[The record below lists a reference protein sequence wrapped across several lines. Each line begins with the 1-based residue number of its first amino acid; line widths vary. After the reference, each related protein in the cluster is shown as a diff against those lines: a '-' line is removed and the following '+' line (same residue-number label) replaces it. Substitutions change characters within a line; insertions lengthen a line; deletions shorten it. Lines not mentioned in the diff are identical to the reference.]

1 MLDSFVAWLL
11 LPLGLALG
19 WYFGRRVPD
28 GDQAA
33 TAPAAETLGGL
44 THLGTD
50 DSDQTIAAL
59 MRAVEIDSG
68 TIDLH
73 MTLGSL
79 FRKRGEVDRALRIHE
94 ALLARTTLTPDQ
106 RQLAQLELAQDYL
119 KAGLLDRAEQ
129 LFKEL
134 AARGTHTVA
143 ALEALQTLFEQ
154 SRDWKQAIDNNVRLE
169 GATAQP
175 RRRYAAQYHCEL
187 ADQARMAKQPAEALK
202 YAKRALDEDPECV
215 RASLLLG
222 RLQQDAQDWTAAI
235 KAYQRVAEQDPRF
248 LPEIMQSLWDCY
260 KALGDAESYLH
271 FLRDI
276 GIDYAGAAPV
286 LAQAQLMQETGI
298 DTRQYLAAAFT
309 ERPSWALL
317 ERLLDVTV
325 LPASEPLAPAVDAM
339 RKAVSQTAKT
349 RPRYKCGNCGF
360 MPGLLFWQCP
370 SCKQWGSVAP
380 IDEPISGKAE

>member
-19 WYFGRRVPD
+19 WYFGRRTPT
-28 GDQAA
+28 GDEAQAP
-33 TAPAAETLGGL
+33 PAAETLGGL
-44 THLGTD
+44 THLGAD

-134 AARGTHTVA
+134 ATRGTHAVA

-154 SRDWKQAIDNNVRLE
+154 SRDWKQAIDNNGRLE

-175 RRRYAAQYHCEL
+175 RRRFAAHYYCEL
-187 ADQARMAKQPAEALK
+187 AEEARTAKQAAEAMKL
-202 YAKRALDEDPECV
+202 AKRALDEDPECV

-222 RLQQDAQDWTAAI
+222 RLHQEAQDWTAAI

-248 LPEIMQSLWDCY
+248 LPEIMQALWECY
-260 KALGDAESYLH
+260 KALGDAETYLH

-276 GIDYAGAAPV
+276 GIDYPGAAPV
-286 LAQAQLMQETGI
+286 LAQAQLMQETGL
-298 DTRQYLAAAFT
+298 DPRQYLAAAFT
-309 ERPSWALL
+309 ERPSWPLL
-317 ERLLDVTV
+317 EQLLDVTV
-325 LPASEPLAPAVDAM
+325 LPPSEPLAPAVDAM

-349 RPRYKCGNCGF
+349 RPRYKCRNCGF

-380 IDEPISGKAE
+380 IDEPIAGKSD